1 MALLGLHRQAH
12 LLLANLALVDEDLG
26 DLIDTGASP
35 PTFRG
40 LGIRTLLPEFYLPT
54 CYVVAHLSV
63 LLKRSAMDRIS
74 PGTLPIIEEYGRS
87 REIRQY
93 AIWTFRVGQV
103 APFSDRAWQHL
114 SISALSGFASACQH
128 ALASG
133 YRLSAFQLV
142 IRITYDNTRGIQ
154 RRARALPLPLPLP
167 PTLAPTISI
176 RHSRASGNPLR
187 QVLRPSIQNP
197 S

>member
-63 LLKRSAMDRIS
+63 LLKRSAMDQLS
-74 PGTLPIIEEYGRS
+74 PGTLPIIEYGRG

-93 AIWTFRVGQV
+93 AIWTFRVGLV
-103 APFSDRAWQHL
+103 APFSDRAWQHF
-114 SISALSGFASACQH
+114 SISALSGFASACQYFS
-128 ALASG
+128 LS
-133 YRLSAFQLV
+133 YRL
-142 IRITYDNTRGIQ
+142 RM
-154 RRARALPLPLPLP
+154 
-167 PTLAPTISI
+167 
-176 RHSRASGNPLR
+176 
-187 QVLRPSIQNP
+187 
-197 S
+197 